1 MTSLKTAGSI
11 QLFPFSWDVSL
22 SSSASGPA
30 EKMLFTFFLYL
41 LSENPALFTKRNAIP
56 AL

>member
-11 QLFPFSWDVSL
+11 QLFPSFWDVSL

-30 EKMLFTFFLYL
+30 EKIPFTFFLYL
-41 LSENPALFTKRNAIP
+41 LSDNPALFSKRNAIP